1 MKKKNV
7 IIEILIVLLILLTCF
22 AVYDK
27 AHKESDVFFSIALGN
42 RVLEHGFEEE
52 DEIILHDGVK
62 SSYLRWGFEII
73 VSSLYKIGGFKFV
86 YIFSLILVCMQGLIY
101 YSLLRTFT
109 KNRFLSVIM
118 TCAIMHAVRSEL
130 SSRAHLVSFI
140 LFMVQYYCIEKLVET
155 NKNRYFITLMVI
167 PVVLVN
173 FHASTLVF
181 YFIFF
186 LPYIAEFILANMKLK
201 QDENS
206 KIIIEKRYFL
216 KLIIAMMIG
225 SIFGLCSP
233 NGINAYTYV
242 FKVMDAISVNFISEM
257 QPLKILNYPSVV
269 AFVCL
274 YIAIIAFTKIKVR
287 VSDAFLV
294 FGLLIMGLNT
304 VRYIYFFYFIASICI
319 LKALSSFIKEYNVN
333 LQFINNKIKYLL
345 LIGIVMCYVI
355 YLIYRL
361 IDNISLDYIK
371 CDYYPV
377 NAVKYLKQN
386 YDIEDIRIYN
396 HYDFGAY
403 LELERVPAFID
414 ARAEQFAKEFNDN
427 INVLDDWYKVEKHSI
442 EYADVFKKYE
452 ITHLLIHEREG
463 ISLYIG
469 KDENWKLV
477 YKDDSF
483 YIYENVNYV
492 KEQ

>member
-1 MKKKNV
+1 M
-7 IIEILIVLLILLTCF
+7 I
-22 AVYDK
+22 
-27 AHKESDVFFSIALGN
+27 
-42 RVLEHGFEEE
+42 
-52 DEIILHDGVK
+52 
-62 SSYLRWGFEII
+62 
-73 VSSLYKIGGFKFV
+73 
-86 YIFSLILVCMQGLIY
+86 
-101 YSLLRTFT
+101 
-109 KNRFLSVIM
+109 
-118 TCAIMHAVRSEL
+118 
-130 SSRAHLVSFI
+130 
-140 LFMVQYYCIEKLVET
+140 
-155 NKNRYFITLMVI
+155 I
-167 PVVLVN
+167 PVLLVN

-319 LKALSSFIKEYNVN
+319 LKALSSFIKEYIFN
-333 LQFINNKIKYLL
+333 LQFINNKIKY
-345 LIGIVMCYVI
+345 
-355 YLIYRL
+355 
-361 IDNISLDYIK
+361 
-371 CDYYPV
+371 
-377 NAVKYLKQN
+377 
-386 YDIEDIRIYN
+386 
-396 HYDFGAY
+396 
-403 LELERVPAFID
+403 
-414 ARAEQFAKEFNDN
+414 
-427 INVLDDWYKVEKHSI
+427 
-442 EYADVFKKYE
+442 
-452 ITHLLIHEREG
+452 
-463 ISLYIG
+463 
-469 KDENWKLV
+469 
-477 YKDDSF
+477 
-483 YIYENVNYV
+483 
-492 KEQ
+492 